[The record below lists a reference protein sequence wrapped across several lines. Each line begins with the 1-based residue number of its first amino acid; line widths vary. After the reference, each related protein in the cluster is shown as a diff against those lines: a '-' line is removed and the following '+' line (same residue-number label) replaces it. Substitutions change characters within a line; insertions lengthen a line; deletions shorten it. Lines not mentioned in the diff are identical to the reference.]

1 MNGSADNSYTDKMNR
16 PKRYSSNRNQGDYN
30 AQNDWGDKS
39 GESRNYRM
47 GSEPRG
53 TYCNKTFKFQVYE

>member
-1 MNGSADNSYTDKMNR
+1 MNR
-16 PKRYSSNRNQGDYN
+16 PKRYSSNRNQSDYN

-39 GESRNYRM
+39 ESRSYRM

-53 TYCNKTFKFQVYE
+53 IYCNNTFKFEDYEL

>member
-1 MNGSADNSYTDKMNR
+1 MNGSTDNSYTDKMNR
-16 PKRYSSNRNQGDYN
+16 SKRYSSNRNQGDYN

-39 GESRNYRM
+39 ESRNYRM

-53 TYCNKTFKFQVYE
+53 TYCNKTFKFQVYES